1 MSYKSKPEKMGLVES
16 EFTGIVMV
24 ELSEYFGDYE
34 ITFQFWGPGQNHA
47 FIEKDGI
54 ELWDKGGFEIPLKAM
69 VATRNY
75 LDKIN
80 NKKREYNPNF

>member
-1 MSYKSKPEKMGLVES
+1 MCYKSKPEKMSMPEGLMA
-16 EFTGIVMV
+16 GMV
-24 ELSEYFGDYE
+24 LYELSEYFGDYE

-47 FIEKDGI
+47 FIEKDGVD
-54 ELWDKGGFEIPLKAM
+54 LWDKGGFESPLKAM

-80 NKKREYNPNF
+80 SKKREYNPNF